1 MNIGI
6 ATLAGR
12 NAALSGLYNTVAG
25 AIKGGAANLLP
36 GSHNDFA
43 TDGPNGLVQTG
54 YIWDSALRAGLTVRN
69 YGFFIDLSKYNLP
82 KADGGLFPNDYAA
95 APYNYL
101 RSPYTL
107 GLTVAISTNPTLAP
121 YTDPYFRGFD
131 NAFPDVWRVEEWQ
144 REFGQY
150 VTNGNLPNL
159 TLLRLMHDHTGNF
172 GGSDPAVAGLS
183 TPELQQAD
191 NDLAVGRVV
200 DTVAHSPYAGS
211 TLIFVL
217 EDDAQDGPDHM
228 DAHRSTAYIV
238 GPYVKQNAVVSTRYT
253 TVNLVRTIEDIL
265 GLDHLNLNDAYQRPM
280 TDVFDLNQTS
290 WTYSAMASPYLA
302 ATTIATADPS
312 IRFADSLPAK
322 PARSA
327 AWWATATR
335 GFDWSAADRVPAD
348 LLNEVQWEGLMPG
361 VPYPHQ
367 RSGLDL
373 RRRVMTD
380 ASGAKKD

>member
-101 RSPYTL
+101 SSPYTL

-290 WTYSAMASPYLA
+290 WTYSATASPYLA

-380 ASGAKKD
+380 ASGVKKD